1 MLGMIK
7 KDLRKCMTFITNGLP
22 ILSSNSNLYYPKL
35 MKMKNQYE
43 IKQSYII
50 SLENEQLRDR
60 IMELT
65 KQFNELKK
73 KYENEFAEG
82 VVQDE
87 RVHEIV
93 QE

>member
-1 MLGMIK
+1 
-7 KDLRKCMTFITNGLP
+7 
-22 ILSSNSNLYYPKL
+22 
-35 MKMKNQYE
+35 MKNQYE

-50 SLENEQLRDR
+50 SLENEQLRNR

-73 KYENEFAEG
+73 KYENGFAER

-87 RVHEIV
+87 GRNPIIQKQQAH
-93 QE
+93 

>member
-1 MLGMIK
+1 
-7 KDLRKCMTFITNGLP
+7 
-22 ILSSNSNLYYPKL
+22 
-35 MKMKNQYE
+35 MKNQYE

-73 KYENEFAEG
+73 KYEKGFAERM
-82 VVQDE
+82 VQDE
-87 RVHEIV
+87 GRNPIIQKQQTHQGI
-93 QE
+93 

>member
-1 MLGMIK
+1 
-7 KDLRKCMTFITNGLP
+7 
-22 ILSSNSNLYYPKL
+22 
-35 MKMKNQYE
+35 MKNQYE
-43 IKQSYII
+43 MKQSYII

-73 KYENEFAEG
+73 KYENGFAER

-87 RVHEIV
+87 RIHEIV

>member
-1 MLGMIK
+1 MMMRNK
-7 KDLRKCMTFITNGLP
+7 YEMSPNY
-22 ILSSNSNLYYPKL
+22 ILT
-35 MKMKNQYE
+35 
-43 IKQSYII
+43 
-50 SLENEQLRDR
+50 LENEELRDR
-60 IMELT
+60 VMALT

>member
-1 MLGMIK
+1 
-7 KDLRKCMTFITNGLP
+7 
-22 ILSSNSNLYYPKL
+22 
-35 MKMKNQYE
+35 MKNKYE
-43 IKQSYII
+43 MSPNYILT
-50 SLENEQLRDR
+50 LENEELRDR
-60 IMELT
+60 VMALT

>member
-1 MLGMIK
+1 
-7 KDLRKCMTFITNGLP
+7 
-22 ILSSNSNLYYPKL
+22 

-73 KYENEFAEG
+73 KYEASERER
-82 VVQDE
+82 VVQNE
-87 RVHEIV
+87 REDAVI
-93 QE
+93 

>member
-1 MLGMIK
+1 
-7 KDLRKCMTFITNGLP
+7 
-22 ILSSNSNLYYPKL
+22 
-35 MKMKNQYE
+35 MKNQYE

-50 SLENEQLRDR
+50 SLENEQLRNR

-73 KYENEFAEG
+73 KYENGFAQR

-87 RVHEIV
+87 GRNSII
-93 QE
+93 QESQAYKGI

>member
-1 MLGMIK
+1 MMMRNK
-7 KDLRKCMTFITNGLP
+7 YEMSPNY
-22 ILSSNSNLYYPKL
+22 ILT
-35 MKMKNQYE
+35 
-43 IKQSYII
+43 
-50 SLENEQLRDR
+50 LENEELRDR
-60 IMELT
+60 VMALT

-87 RVHEIV
+87 GVHEIV

>member
-1 MLGMIK
+1 
-7 KDLRKCMTFITNGLP
+7 
-22 ILSSNSNLYYPKL
+22 

-50 SLENEQLRDR
+50 SLENEQLRER

-73 KYENEFAEG
+73 KYESAERER
-82 VVQDE
+82 VVQNE
-87 RVHEIV
+87 REDAVI
-93 QE
+93 

>member
-1 MLGMIK
+1 
-7 KDLRKCMTFITNGLP
+7 
-22 ILSSNSNLYYPKL
+22 
-35 MKMKNQYE
+35 MKNQYE

-50 SLENEQLRDR
+50 SLENEQLRNR

-73 KYENEFAEG
+73 KYENGFAER
-82 VVQDE
+82 VVQNE
-87 RVHEIV
+87 GVHEIV

>member
-1 MLGMIK
+1 
-7 KDLRKCMTFITNGLP
+7 
-22 ILSSNSNLYYPKL
+22 

-73 KYENEFAEG
+73 QYENKLAEG
-82 VVQDE
+82 VVQDKRE
-87 RVHEIV
+87 NAVV
-93 QE
+93 QERQTYTRI

>member
-1 MLGMIK
+1 
-7 KDLRKCMTFITNGLP
+7 
-22 ILSSNSNLYYPKL
+22 
-35 MKMKNQYE
+35 MKNQYE

-73 KYENEFAEG
+73 KYNEREREG
-82 VVQDE
+82 MVQNKGI
-87 RVHEIV
+87 HEIV
-93 QE
+93 QER

>member
-1 MLGMIK
+1 
-7 KDLRKCMTFITNGLP
+7 
-22 ILSSNSNLYYPKL
+22 
-35 MKMKNQYE
+35 MKNQYE

-73 KYENEFAEG
+73 KYENGFAER

-87 RVHEIV
+87 GRNPIIQKQQAH
-93 QE
+93 

>member
-1 MLGMIK
+1 
-7 KDLRKCMTFITNGLP
+7 
-22 ILSSNSNLYYPKL
+22 
-35 MKMKNQYE
+35 MKNNYE

-73 KYENEFAEG
+73 KYENGFAERM
-82 VVQDE
+82 VQDE
-87 RVHEIV
+87 GRNPIIQKSKTH
-93 QE
+93 

>member
-1 MLGMIK
+1 MMMRNK
-7 KDLRKCMTFITNGLP
+7 YEMSPNY
-22 ILSSNSNLYYPKL
+22 ILT
-35 MKMKNQYE
+35 
-43 IKQSYII
+43 
-50 SLENEQLRDR
+50 LENEELRDR
-60 IMELT
+60 VMALT

-82 VVQDE
+82 VVQNE

>member
-1 MLGMIK
+1 
-7 KDLRKCMTFITNGLP
+7 
-22 ILSSNSNLYYPKL
+22 
-35 MKMKNQYE
+35 MKNQYE

-73 KYENEFAEG
+73 KYESAERIL
-82 VVQDE
+82 VA
-87 RVHEIV
+87 
-93 QE
+93 QEKGENAVIQE

>member
-1 MLGMIK
+1 
-7 KDLRKCMTFITNGLP
+7 
-22 ILSSNSNLYYPKL
+22 
-35 MKMKNQYE
+35 MKNQYE

-50 SLENEQLRDR
+50 SLENEQLRNR

-73 KYENEFAEG
+73 KYENGFAER

-87 RVHEIV
+87 GVHEIV

>member
-1 MLGMIK
+1 
-7 KDLRKCMTFITNGLP
+7 
-22 ILSSNSNLYYPKL
+22 
-35 MKMKNQYE
+35 MKNQYE

-73 KYENEFAEG
+73 KYENGFAER

-87 RVHEIV
+87 GRNPII
-93 QE
+93 QESQTH

>member
-1 MLGMIK
+1 
-7 KDLRKCMTFITNGLP
+7 
-22 ILSSNSNLYYPKL
+22 
-35 MKMKNQYE
+35 MKNQYE

-50 SLENEQLRDR
+50 SLENEQLRNR

-73 KYENEFAEG
+73 KYENGFAER

-87 RVHEIV
+87 GRNPIIQKQQTH
-93 QE
+93 

>member
-1 MLGMIK
+1 
-7 KDLRKCMTFITNGLP
+7 
-22 ILSSNSNLYYPKL
+22 

-73 KYENEFAEG
+73 KYENGFAER

-87 RVHEIV
+87 GRNPIIQKQQAH
-93 QE
+93 

>member
-1 MLGMIK
+1 
-7 KDLRKCMTFITNGLP
+7 
-22 ILSSNSNLYYPKL
+22 
-35 MKMKNQYE
+35 MKNQYE

-73 KYENEFAEG
+73 QYENKLAEG
-82 VVQDE
+82 VVQDKRE
-87 RVHEIV
+87 NAVV
-93 QE
+93 QERQTYTRI